1 MNSKINLES
10 NITENILKRI
20 SWEFR
25 LTLKYLIAMKIDT
38 EFLSN
43 TKKQLFIDI
52 LFKYESVIIFNDS
65 EMSLLWLEI
74 ESLVIIHI
82 ISHISW

>member
-65 EMSLLWLEI
+65 EMRLL
-74 ESLVIIHI
+74 
-82 ISHISW
+82 